1 MKHQKLKGYMALLLL
16 CLATTMLFNCQR
28 EDEAS
33 TAPQDNFKTLDKHLQ
48 ITRLYETDINK
59 NRQLLRGIDVVEKKM
74 KERTTNRD
82 IYNATYDFTINT
94 TYAKAI
100 DDGTTRTYTF
110 GVYRDEDNGLLENLF
125 MVERED
131 GTFDVSLVQYDLT
144 PLEIEAL
151 NNREIVD
158 VEGKIAF
165 VALDDISG
173 DVLGKY
179 YYNGNCYENYWVYN
193 SGNSCASGNHEYSD
207 GNACDYWGDV
217 NQMATSGGYVLT
229 PTIVSCSNGGGGDNT
244 NNPNGNPNGNPND
257 GTGSGPFNP
266 SGSTSVITCT
276 QNCIED
282 VDEGGC
288 PPIDADA
295 LNELEAVFGVGNI
308 VPLCDVPDD
317 EVMVFNS
324 IQDIDDHF
332 EDLITNVT
340 SEGSVEE
347 IGEERRDTRIFRLT
361 EEPELFLKIRTRY
374 MMPTFPEECM
384 VVQRVDSNLLGN
396 TTFHFWTP
404 DDEPND
410 PYVTYNHQLNRV
422 RIEVEGNLRL
432 GAKTSL
438 IENKVGVVEQLSIV
452 MYYDLTTGEYIDGEI
467 TRDTND

>member
-1 MKHQKLKGYMALLLL
+1 MRHHKLKRYMAMGLL
-16 CLATTMLFNCQR
+16 CLATTILFHCQKE
-28 EDEAS
+28 EDATITS
-33 TAPQDNFKTLDKHLQ
+33 QDTFKTLDKNLQ
-48 ITRLYETDINK
+48 ITRLYEADINK
-59 NRQLLRGIDVVEKKM
+59 NRQLLRGIDVVEKKI
-74 KERTTNRD
+74 KEGTANRD

-94 TYAKAI
+94 THAKAI
-100 DDGTTRTYTF
+100 DDGRTKTYTF

-125 MVERED
+125 MVEKDD
-131 GTFDVSLVQYDLT
+131 GTYDVSLVQYDLT

-179 YYNGNCYENYWVYN
+179 YYNGNCYENYYVYQA
-193 SGNSCASGNHEYSD
+193 GNSCASGQHDYTD
-207 GNACDYWGDV
+207 GNDCDYWGDV

-229 PTIVSCSNGGGGDNT
+229 PTIVPCDDGGGAGDNT

-257 GTGSGPFNP
+257 GSGSGPSDTN
-266 SGSTSVITCT
+266 GSTSPVTCT

-282 VDEGGC
+282 VDDC
-288 PPIDADA
+288 PSIDANV
-295 LNELEAVFGVGNI
+295 LSQFEAVFGTGNV
-308 VPLCDVPDD
+308 VPICDVSDD
-317 EVMVFNS
+317 EVMLFNT
-324 IQDIDDHF
+324 IQDVDDHF

-347 IGEERRDTRIFRLT
+347 IGEERRDTRIFRLA
-361 EEPELFLKIRTRY
+361 EEPELFMKIRTRY
-374 MMPTFPEECM
+374 MMPTFPEEC
-384 VVQRVDSNLLGN
+384 VIVHRVDSSLLGN
-396 TTFHFWTP
+396 TTFHFWTS
-404 DDEPND
+404 DDAPND

-432 GAKTSL
+432 GAKTL
-438 IENKVGVVEQLSIV
+438 LMENKVGVVEQLSIV
-452 MYYDLTTGEYIDGEI
+452 MYYDLTTGEYIEGEI

>member
-1 MKHQKLKGYMALLLL
+1 MALLLL

-48 ITRLYETDINK
+48 ITRLYEADINK

-144 PLEIEAL
+144 PMEIEAL

-282 VDEGGC
+282 VDDC
-288 PPIDADA
+288 VPNQQAQ
-295 LNELEAVFGVGNI
+295 LELESVLGAENVTADCGIN
-308 VPLCDVPDD
+308 PDDVPSELHFETIEELQAFKDGLSDMKENCNVNVTVTTTPNDD
-317 EVMVFNS
+317 PLS
-324 IQDIDDHF
+324 QDIATTTFEFLAWPYVIYKIHVKQQLGSDHQYF
-332 EDLITNVT
+332 TDYSVTEVNSSISGVTFLKNWEQTNWQNSTDSYQSTTIVHGYT
-340 SEGSVEE
+340 QTTLFYQG
-347 IGEERRDTRIFRLT
+347 IGELYRIPHTFTLVT
-361 EEPELFLKIRTRY
+361 NATDGSFLS
-374 MMPTFPEECM
+374 
-384 VVQRVDSNLLGN
+384 QSWD
-396 TTFHFWTP
+396 
-404 DDEPND
+404 
-410 PYVTYNHQLNRV
+410 
-422 RIEVEGNLRL
+422 
-432 GAKTSL
+432 
-438 IENKVGVVEQLSIV
+438 
-452 MYYDLTTGEYIDGEI
+452 
-467 TRDTND
+467 